1 MKMVAP
7 PGLPPTP
14 GEELRIWYRSY
25 ITVYCSY
32 GFQRIW
38 KPHLT
43 SNFHIFI
50 GVWTKNSV
58 LRIHMILIRIRGS
71 GYGKIRIWNLIQVM
85 NISVI
90 FDDFFYRRRILKLFS
105 LFFWSFLCL
114 ALMNLIK
121 LSFDNLSFL
130 NSSDLGFE
138 KKRFF
143 SSF

>member
-1 MKMVAP
+1 MKMGAP

-14 GEELRIWYRSY
+14 GEELVSFLYNRILFVWFPTHLET
-25 ITVYCSY
+25 TV
-32 GFQRIW
+32 
-38 KPHLT
+38 LT

-58 LRIHMILIRIRGS
+58 LWIHMILIRIRGS

-90 FDDFFYRRRILKLFS
+90 FDDFFYRRRILKLFY

-114 ALMNLIK
+114 TLMNLIK